1 VLALGVGWLVG
12 ASLLWQTDVPD
23 TLVLPDVDVRVPQ
36 HDIDRAER
44 YETFMRWSFLSSQI
58 VAVFVLLLYA
68 WRGARFT
75 RESAAGRI
83 GTGMLLGMLG
93 LALVWLSQIP
103 FQVAEL
109 WWQRRYGLWT
119 TGYLEW
125 FFENWIVLAAEFS
138 FICLWLLIT
147 MALAAVFRR
156 RWWLGATPVFVGLAL
171 LFVFIYPYLVT
182 NETEPPADLQ
192 RAVERYSR
200 QQGTDEIKLVVQE
213 VSDFTDAPNAQAA
226 GLGPSRRVFLW
237 DTLIDGRFDD
247 DEVRMVLA
255 HEVAHHSREHLWK
268 GIAWYA
274 LLSLPLLA
282 AVARFTR
289 RRGGLYEP
297 HAVPLAL
304 LALFVGG
311 IALQPLSSAVTR
323 RFEAEADW
331 IALDTTRDP
340 AAARR
345 LFEAFTLEAL
355 ADPDPPAWAQELF
368 SSHPSVEERIAM
380 TEAWRR
386 RNPQSAER
394 VADDEPTPQR

>member
-1 VLALGVGWLVG
+1 MA
-12 ASLLWQTDVPD
+12 ASLLWRTEVPD
-23 TLVLPDVDVRVPQ
+23 NLVLPDVDVRVPQ
-36 HDIDRAER
+36 EDVDRAER
-44 YETFMRWSFLSSQI
+44 FGTFMRWSFLSSQL
-58 VAVFVLLLYA
+58 VAILVLVLYA

-103 FQVAEL
+103 FQLAEL
-109 WWQRRYGLWT
+109 WWERRYGLWT
-119 TGYLEW
+119 TGYLDW
-125 FFENWIVLAAEFS
+125 FFENWAVLAAEFL

-156 RWWLGATPVFVGLAL
+156 RWWLAATPVFVGLAL
-171 LFVFIYPYLVT
+171 LFGFIYPYLVI
-182 NETEPPADLQ
+182 NQADPPADLE
-192 RAVERYSR
+192 RAAERYAR
-200 QQGTDEIKLVVQE
+200 QQGTDEIKLVVEE

-237 DTLIDGRFDD
+237 DTLIDGRFED

-268 GIAWYA
+268 SLAWYA

-289 RRGGLYEP
+289 RRGGIYEP

-304 LALFVGG
+304 LALVVAGTA
-311 IALQPLSSAVTR
+311 IQPFSSAVSR

-331 IALDTTRDP
+331 IALETTRDP
-340 AAARR
+340 DAARG
-345 LFEAFTLEAL
+345 LFEAFTVEAL
-355 ADPDPPAWAQELF
+355 EDPTPPGWAHQLF
-368 SSHPSVEERIAM
+368 SSHPSVVERIAM
-380 TEAWRR
+380 AEAWRR
-386 RNPQSAER
+386 RHR
-394 VADDEPTPQR
+394 

>member
-1 VLALGVGWLVG
+1 MLALGVGWLAA
-12 ASLLWQTDVPD
+12 ASLLWQTDVPE

-36 HDIDRAER
+36 EDVDRAER
-44 YETFMRWSFLSSQI
+44 YETFMRWSFLSSQL
-58 VAVFVLLLYA
+58 VAILVLLLYA
-68 WRGARFT
+68 WRGVRFM

-93 LALVWLSQIP
+93 LALVWLSQLP
-103 FQVAEL
+103 FQAAEL

-119 TGYLEW
+119 TGYLDW
-125 FFENWIVLAAEFS
+125 FFENWIVLAAEFL

-147 MALAAVFRR
+147 MALAALFRR
-156 RWWLGATPVFVGLAL
+156 RWWLAATPLFVGLAL
-171 LFVFIYPYLVT
+171 LFSFIYPYLVT
-182 NETEPPADLQ
+182 GQTDPPAELE
-192 RAVERYSR
+192 RAAERYAR
-200 QQGTDEIKLVVQE
+200 QQGTDEIKLVVEE

-237 DTLIDGRFDD
+237 DTLLDGRFED

-268 GIAWYA
+268 GMAWYA

-289 RRGGLYEP
+289 RRGGIYEP

-304 LALFVGG
+304 LALVVGG
-311 IALQPLSSAVTR
+311 IAVQPLSSAVGR
-323 RFEAEADW
+323 QFEAEADW
-331 IALDTTRDP
+331 IALETTRDP
-340 AAARR
+340 AAARG
-345 LFEAFTLEAL
+345 LFEAFTVEAL
-355 ADPDPPAWAQELF
+355 ADPTPPAWAHQLF

-380 TEAWRR
+380 ATAWER
-386 RNPQSAER
+386 RNAGEN
-394 VADDEPTPQR
+394 D

>member
-1 VLALGVGWLVG
+1 MLALGVGWLVA
-12 ASLLWQTDVPD
+12 ASLLWQTDVPE
-23 TLVLPDVDVRVPQ
+23 TLVLPDIDVRVPQ
-36 HDIDRAER
+36 DDIDRAER
-44 YETFMRWSFLSSQI
+44 YETFTRWSFVSSQL
-58 VAVFVLLLYA
+58 VAVLVLLLYA

-103 FQVAEL
+103 FQVAGL

-119 TGYLEW
+119 TGYFDW
-125 FFENWIVLAAEFS
+125 FFENWIILAAEFL

-147 MALAAVFRR
+147 MALAALFRR
-156 RWWLGATPVFVGLAL
+156 RWWLAATPVFVGLAL
-171 LFVFIYPYLVT
+171 LFSFVYPYLVT
-182 NETEPPADLQ
+182 NQTEPPADLE
-192 RAVERYSR
+192 RAAERYAH
-200 QQGTDEIKLVVQE
+200 QQGTDEIKLVVEE
-213 VSDFTDAPNAQAA
+213 VSDFTEAPNAQAA

-289 RRGGLYEP
+289 RRGGIYEP

-304 LALFVGG
+304 LALVVGG
-311 IALQPLSSAVTR
+311 IAVQPLSSAVGR
-323 RFEAEADW
+323 QFEAEADW
-331 IALDTTRDP
+331 IALETTRDP
-340 AAARR
+340 AAARG
-345 LFEAFTLEAL
+345 LFEAFTVEAL
-355 ADPDPPAWAQELF
+355 ADPTPPAWAHQLF

-380 TEAWRR
+380 AEAWRR
-386 RNPQSAER
+386 R
-394 VADDEPTPQR
+394 QR

>member
-1 VLALGVGWLVG
+1 VFVLALGVGWLVG

-23 TLVLPDVDVRVPQ
+23 SLVLPEVDVPVPQ
-36 HDIDRAER
+36 DDLDRAER
-44 YETFMRWSFLSSQI
+44 YETFMRWSFLSSQL
-58 VAVFVLLLYA
+58 VAVVVLLLYA
-68 WRGARFT
+68 WRGARFA

-103 FQVAEL
+103 FQAAEL

-119 TGYLEW
+119 TGYLDW
-125 FFENWIVLAAEFS
+125 FFENWVVLAAEFL
-138 FICLWLLIT
+138 FICLWLMIT

-156 RWWLGATPVFVGLAL
+156 RWWLAATPVFVGLAL
-171 LFVFIYPYLVT
+171 LFGFVYPYLVI
-182 NETEPPADLQ
+182 NKRDPPADLE
-192 RAVERYSR
+192 RAAERYAR
-200 QQGTDEIKLVVQE
+200 QQGTDEIKLVVEE
-213 VSDFTDAPNAQAA
+213 VSDFTDAPNAYAT
-226 GLGPSRRVFLW
+226 GLGPSRRIFLW

-255 HEVAHHSREHLWK
+255 HEIAHHSRSHLWK

-282 AVARFTR
+282 AVGRLTR
-289 RRGGLYEP
+289 RRGGIYEP

-304 LALFVGG
+304 LALVVGG
-311 IALQPLSSAVTR
+311 IALQPLSSAVGR
-323 RFEAEADW
+323 ELEAEADW
-331 IALDTTRDP
+331 IALETTRDP
-340 AAARR
+340 AAARG

-355 ADPDPPAWAQELF
+355 QDPTPPAWAHQLF

-380 TEAWRR
+380 AEAWRR
-386 RNPQSAER
+386 LRDRP
-394 VADDEPTPQR
+394 